1 MNLFFLFPVELME
14 KTLSYLSPDELT
26 CKFDLDNLIY
36 EKTFSSYHQ
45 VRQIAFSAKYQGTHV
60 TISNMN
66 INNSLQLS
74 DSQLRYIITKEMTIR
89 PREISL
95 VLFDCNSIYSYTYIN
110 FMLSHYLKKLKLFTN
125 RFNFQLNIYGDN
137 LIGTELLLNAIFQ
150 HFICCDCTVN
160 WFAINYKTVKQ
171 YNEFEK
177 SLFSEKGYKNPSI
190 ENLKLSLFNS
200 SKLRVY
206 FAYFK
211 NHNCHLCHN
220 LKTLDLSYNNID
232 DDFLARLYFPPL
244 IQDLD
249 LSNNNIYTLSDS
261 FNISNLNNL
270 KKLDLS
276 NNNLIKISIS
286 VGMSSKLEVLVL
298 SGNNLHNCNFLH
310 KPLFQ
315 NLVNLNLS
323 RNLISNLANLPLSLK
338 ILDLSGNFL
347 SSFFNEQTMNVF
359 PESLVQLNLVW
370 CKIGID
376 DRLNSIGSKPTLK
389 LENLPRLKSLILT
402 GNRYHNFYSELL
414 QVWE

>member
-232 DDFLARLYFPPL
+232 DEFLARLYFPPL

-286 VGMSSKLEVLVL
+286 LGMSSKLEVLVL

-359 PESLVQLNLVW
+359 PESLVQLNLAW

>member
-1 MNLFFLFPVELME
+1 ME

-359 PESLVQLNLVW
+359 PESLVQLNLAW

>member
-1 MNLFFLFPVELME
+1 ME

-232 DDFLARLYFPPL
+232 DEFLARLYFPPL

-286 VGMSSKLEVLVL
+286 LGMSSKLEVLVL

-359 PESLVQLNLVW
+359 PESLVQLNLAW

>member
-1 MNLFFLFPVELME
+1 ME

>member
-1 MNLFFLFPVELME
+1 ME

-232 DDFLARLYFPPL
+232 DEFLARLYFPPL

-286 VGMSSKLEVLVL
+286 LGMSSKLEVLVL
-298 SGNNLHNCNFLH
+298 SGNNLHNCNSYINHYF
-310 KPLFQ
+310 K
-315 NLVNLNLS
+315 
-323 RNLISNLANLPLSLK
+323 
-338 ILDLSGNFL
+338 
-347 SSFFNEQTMNVF
+347 T
-359 PESLVQLNLVW
+359 W
-370 CKIGID
+370 
-376 DRLNSIGSKPTLK
+376 
-389 LENLPRLKSLILT
+389 
-402 GNRYHNFYSELL
+402 
-414 QVWE
+414 